1 MINIDL
7 ILYSW
12 LYAIF
17 PYVNNDTTPYIC
29 LIAETGKWHSSARK
43 CVCRAAVC
51 DLLNAP
57 IATFY
62 IHGLSTL

>member
-17 PYVNNDTTPYIC
+17 PYLNNDTTSYIC
-29 LIAETGKWHSSARK
+29 LIAETGKWHCSEGK

-51 DLLNAP
+51 DLLNAS
-57 IATFY
+57 IANFY
-62 IHGLSTL
+62 IHALSTL

>member
-17 PYVNNDTTPYIC
+17 PYLNNDTTSYIC
-29 LIAETGKWHSSARK
+29 LIAETGKWHFSERK
-43 CVCRAAVC
+43 CVCRAAVF
-51 DLLNAP
+51 DLLNAL
-57 IATFY
+57 IAT
-62 IHGLSTL
+62 

>member
-29 LIAETGKWHSSARK
+29 LIAETGK
-43 CVCRAAVC
+43 
-51 DLLNAP
+51 
-57 IATFY
+57 
-62 IHGLSTL
+62 